1 MRIAATELSA
11 EFESDLR
18 TYPDEFDMPRASTPR
33 AQGTRAAIMAAARES
48 FVKNGIGGTRLAA
61 VARACWVAPS
71 TVSLHFKGKEAL
83 FVACLDEEIEVIFE
97 RASAAVAD
105 HPYPQLSGDFTR
117 VMTALLPQ
125 FPLLSTV
132 LVRSPARWGHRFYG
146 SYLMEQARA
155 ALVEEIARAQR
166 SGLARTDISAEALGV
181 SLSHL
186 MTGAMWPMML
196 GGLDDER
203 VGESTY
209 AVMVAS
215 VFHPVDRVL
224 DFLAV
229 VEPWRAAHRDLPVS
243 FGDSALSSLAL
254 MGRDLH
260 AQSV

>member
-1 MRIAATELSA
+1 MRIAPTELSS

-18 TYPDEFDMPRASTPR
+18 TYPDEFEMPRSSTPR

-83 FVACLDEEIEVIFE
+83 FVACLDEEVEVIFE
-97 RASAAVAD
+97 RSAAALAG

-132 LVRSPARWGHRFYG
+132 LVRSPARWGHRFYD
-146 SYLMEQARA
+146 SYLMEQSRT
-155 ALVEEIARAQR
+155 ALGEEIARTQAAGLVR
-166 SGLARTDISAEALGV
+166 SDISAEALGF
-181 SLSHL
+181 SLGHL
-186 MTGAMWPMML
+186 MTCAMWPMLL
-196 GGLDDER
+196 GGVEDDQ
-203 VGESTY
+203 VSESAY

-215 VFHPVDRVL
+215 LFHPVDRVL

-229 VEPWRAAHRDLPVS
+229 VEPWRAAHPDLPVN

-254 MGRDLH
+254 LGRDLQAH
-260 AQSV
+260 SA

>member
-1 MRIAATELSA
+1 MRIAATELSS

-18 TYPDEFDMPRASTPR
+18 TYPDEFEMPRAGTPR

-83 FVACLDEEIEVIFE
+83 FVACLDEEIEIIFA
-97 RASAAVAD
+97 RSAAAMAG

-146 SYLMEQARA
+146 SYLMDQTRMS
-155 ALVEEIARAQR
+155 LVEEIARAQE
-166 SGLARTDISAEALGV
+166 SGMVRTDISAAALGS
-181 SLSHL
+181 SLGHL
-186 MTGAMWPMML
+186 MTGAMWPMLL
-196 GGLDDER
+196 GGVDDEQ
-203 VGESTY
+203 VSESTY

-215 VFHPVDRVL
+215 LFHPVDRVL

-229 VEPWRAAHRDLPVS
+229 VEPWRAAHQDLPVN

-260 AQSV
+260 SQSA